1 MKAEEVE
8 TIVLEVVARVA
19 KRSPQELSLEN
30 KIAEDLGMKSV
41 SRIEL
46 AALLED
52 RFPVQI
58 SNFEIRAPRTVAELV
73 ALVKAKL
80 Y

>member
-1 MKAEEVE
+1 MKAEEIE

-19 KRSPQELSLEN
+19 RRDPQELSLDS

-41 SRIEL
+41 SRLEL

-58 SNFEIRAPRTVAELV
+58 DNFEIRKPKNIAELV
-73 ALVKAKL
+73 DLVKAKI
-80 Y
+80 

>member
-1 MKAEEVE
+1 MKAEEIE

-19 KRSPQELSLEN
+19 RRDPQELSLDN

-41 SRIEL
+41 SRLEL

-58 SNFEIRAPRTVAELV
+58 DNFEVRKPKSIAELV
-73 ALVKAKL
+73 DLVKAKM
-80 Y
+80 